1 MLTDL
6 QKKAVQAIVNIF
18 ETGKVLGDYSNVTS
32 HPQDP
37 GGLTYGRS
45 QTTLN
50 SGNLHLLIKDYCNAV
65 NAEFAAQLTSYLP
78 RLKNKD
84 RGLNNDQNLHN
95 ILRQAG
101 KDAVMQSV
109 QDTFFDRI
117 YWNPSVNSA
126 NNQGIQTALGV
137 AVVYDSVIHGS
148 WVEMRDRTNERFG
161 TVANIGEQTWIKHY
175 ISVRRD
181 WLANSNNS
189 LLRKTVYRMDILQE
203 IINSQN
209 WDLALPLTVRGLIIN
224 DKSLNEQFSF
234 TPRSLR
240 LQQPFMQGK
249 DVVELQKALVKVG
262 FQMAVD
268 GIFGPATD
276 KAVKQFQ
283 KDKDLIVDGIVGT
296 QTRELLGL
304 ITH

>member
-6 QKKAVQAIVNIF
+6 QKKTVQAIVNIF
-18 ETGKVLGDYSNVTS
+18 ETGKVLGEYSNVTS
-32 HPQDP
+32 HSQDP

-65 NAEFAAQLTSYLP
+65 NAQFAAQLNSYLP

-84 RGLNNDQNLHN
+84 QGLNHDQNLHN

-101 KDAVMQSV
+101 KDPVMQSV

-148 WVEMRDRTNERFG
+148 WAKMRERTSEKFG

-181 WLANSNNS
+181 WLASSTNS
-189 LLRKTVYRMDILQE
+189 LLQKTVYRMDALQE

-209 WDLALPLTVRGLIIN
+209 WDLVLPLTVRGLIIN
-224 DKSLNEQFSF
+224 DETLNERFSF
-234 TPRSLR
+234 TPRLLR

-262 FQMAVD
+262 FQIAVD

-276 KAVKQFQ
+276 QAIKQFQ
-283 KDKDLIVDGIVGT
+283 KDKGLIVDGIVGN

>member
-1 MLTDL
+1 MLNYL
-6 QKKAVQAIVNIF
+6 QKKTSEAIVNIF

-65 NAEFAAQLTSYLP
+65 NAQFAAQLTSYLP

-84 RGLNNDQNLHN
+84 QGLNHDQNLHN

-101 KDAVMQSV
+101 KDTVMQSV
-109 QDTFFDRI
+109 QDAFFDRV

-148 WVEMRDRTNERFG
+148 WAKMRDRTNEKFG
-161 TVANIGEQTWIKHY
+161 TVANIGEKSWVKHY

-181 WLANSNNS
+181 WLANSNNP
-189 LLRKTVYRMDILQE
+189 LLRKTVYRMDALQE

-209 WDLALPLTVRGLIIN
+209 WDLALPLTVRGLMIN
-224 DKSLNEQFSF
+224 NETLNEQFSF

-240 LQQPFMQGK
+240 LQQPFMQGE
-249 DVVELQKALVKVG
+249 DVRKLQEALVKVG
-262 FQMAVD
+262 FQIVVD
-268 GIFGPATD
+268 GIFGSATE
-276 KAVKQFQ
+276 KAVKQLQ
-283 KDKDLIVDGIVGT
+283 QDKGLMVDGIVGNK
-296 QTRELLGL
+296 TRELLGL